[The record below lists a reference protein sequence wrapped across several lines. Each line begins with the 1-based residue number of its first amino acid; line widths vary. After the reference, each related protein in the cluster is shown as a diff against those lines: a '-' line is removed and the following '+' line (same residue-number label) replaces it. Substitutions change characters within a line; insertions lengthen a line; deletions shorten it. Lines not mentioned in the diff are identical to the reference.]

1 MKLGGS
7 NIALKHKKSLTFKNK
22 NPPTFDFKYKNPPTF
37 DFKNPTILS
46 HVTKSDS
53 VNTIIQYFNNICE
66 HFSYLAVREDMCRK
80 EYHVVYRT
88 EQCRGLWY
96 RFRVFSLIYRNPTA
110 EHLYQEMQVCRHVTG
125 FTSCQNKSDICER
138 ENSQKD
144 AQNY

>member
-1 MKLGGS
+1 MGGS

-110 EHLYQEMQVCRHVTG
+110 EHLYQEMQVCRHVTS
-125 FTSCQNKSDICER
+125 FTSCQYESKISIG
-138 ENSQKD
+138 ENNQR
-144 AQNY
+144 AAEQNY